1 MSPVVSPYDPLPTI
15 NSALLRNP
23 PDAVPPTDEL
33 ESLHAEL
40 KLLRERTL
48 ERAKKAGEDLKII
61 EESMRRMKEK
71 EKGKAKALEKVKKER
86 GCTCSYRYVRATLL
100 LFAFVF
106 VLGQCS
112 SPATHA
118 PSRVFTRYFLP
129 ATNVIC
135 PTSDYEHD
143 PFACNIVTCTCA
155 VRGALVS
162 PPALESGLVL
172 CCPSRW
178 YGLDNPPLL
187 LWCSAMHCATLSSG
201 SHATPKRRRCA

>member
-40 KLLRERTL
+40 KLLKERTL

-86 GCTCSYRYVRATLL
+86 GCTCHYSYSPCYTLTI
-100 LFAFVF
+100 AF
-106 VLGQCS
+106 
-112 SPATHA
+112 
-118 PSRVFTRYFLP
+118 
-129 ATNVIC
+129 I
-135 PTSDYEHD
+135 
-143 PFACNIVTCTCA
+143 
-155 VRGALVS
+155 
-162 PPALESGLVL
+162 LVL
-172 CCPSRW
+172 MNALLSPLTRLAVSSLHVSYWLWTPFDR
-178 YGLDNPPLL
+178 PPPVNMVFHL
-187 LWCSAMHCATLSSG
+187 
-201 SHATPKRRRCA
+201 RRRHSLARYLLCSRDFADYDARVCAMSASLLIYPPCTLTAGVILSE